1 MTQTINTAAP
11 AYLDQSTN
19 VLTDVEA
26 WVPLITTVVSG
37 TSTSNVQMQS
47 STGANDWSQY
57 MDLVIVGYARS
68 HGTGGVVSMTLNN
81 DTTAGSYEGQIL
93 QSNGASVAA
102 YIQSLTSA
110 DIATVARSSDGANIF
125 GSFICT
131 IHDINSGKYTS
142 LQSGRANNMQ
152 GSGSPNI
159 VALTGFTWKNQAAV
173 TEIDVFISSMN
184 WAADSRFDLFGVL
197 PRMVTA

>member
-1 MTQTINTAAP
+1 MTQTINTATP
-11 AYLDQSTN
+11 DYIVDS
-19 VLTDVEA
+19 VLTDGEA

-68 HGTGGVVSMTLNN
+68 LGAGGVVSMTLNN
-81 DTTAGSYEGQIL
+81 DTTAGSYEGHIM
-93 QSNGASVAA
+93 QSNGASKAS
-102 YIQSLTSA
+102 YTQSLTSA
-110 DIATVARSSDGANIF
+110 DIAVVARSSDTANIF
-125 GSFICT
+125 GSFVCRL
-131 IHDINSGKYTS
+131 HDINSGKYTS
-142 LQSGRANNMQ
+142 LLSTRANNMQ

-159 VALTGFTWKNQAAV
+159 VAVTGFSWKNQAAV
-173 TEIDVFISSMN
+173 TEIDVFISGHN